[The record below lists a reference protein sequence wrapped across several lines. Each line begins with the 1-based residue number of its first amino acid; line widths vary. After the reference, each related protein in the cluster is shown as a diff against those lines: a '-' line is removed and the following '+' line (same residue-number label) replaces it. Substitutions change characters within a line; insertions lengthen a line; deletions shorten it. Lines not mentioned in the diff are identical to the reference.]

1 MSMSNDESDECEIC
15 DHLIKVCGVFGKETT
30 CKDAIAEMKKG
41 NISIKDM
48 MDTIEG
54 NFNKEA
60 FKREW
65 DRLVDEKK
73 REETTNER
81 KQEDSA

>member
-1 MSMSNDESDECEIC
+1 MNNNKSDECEIC

-30 CKDAIAEMKKG
+30 CRDAIAEMKKG
-41 NISIKDM
+41 NIKIEEL

-54 NFNKEA
+54 NFDKEA

-65 DRLVDEKK
+65 DRLVDEKTK
-73 REETTNER
+73 EEAVTDER
-81 KQEDSA
+81 KQENGA